1 MVVLKSLII
10 AVLAAITPHAT
21 SGSCTPGL
29 NYCYDTLVKYNYDSA
44 KLQQAIDLLN
54 QPSVPAN
61 KIKFHCND
69 DQSVTVNRTCVK
81 LCVDGGRGNSDFC
94 Y

>member
-29 NYCYDTLVKYNYDSA
+29 NYCYDTLVEYNYDSA
-44 KLQQAIDLLN
+44 KLQQAIDLY
-54 QPSVPAN
+54 QPSVREN

-69 DQSVTVNRTCVK
+69 DQSVTVARTCDK
-81 LCVDGGRGNSDFC
+81 LCINGGRGNNDFC

>member
-1 MVVLKSLII
+1 MLRSLMI
-10 AVLAAITPHAT
+10 AVIVAITPRAT

-44 KLQQAIDLLN
+44 KLKQAVDLLN
-54 QPSVPAN
+54 QPSVPVN
-61 KIKFHCND
+61 KIKLHCND

-81 LCVDGGRGNSDFC
+81 LCVDGGAGRSDFC
-94 Y
+94 F